1 MEPGGGAAQLQQGA
15 VQQQGAGE
23 RAPAQVRCVCS
34 NKVLTLPLCS
44 SVLTLVTS
52 WPPSSPG
59 HQLSFTISPGD
70 LPGEEFSVR

>member
-1 MEPGGGAAQLQQGA
+1 MG
-15 VQQQGAGE
+15 VY
-23 RAPAQVRCVCS
+23 S

>member
-1 MEPGGGAAQLQQGA
+1 M
-15 VQQQGAGE
+15 
-23 RAPAQVRCVCS
+23 CVYS
-34 NKVLTLPLCS
+34 NKVLTLLTLPLCS